1 MVDDHEEKLTKLLNL
16 YVELVHNKFNKYA
29 FYFFFCEFLNIIV
42 TVFMVCITITIIISV
57 IYLIV
62 TLFQILA
69 THVFL
74 HYQYFDYGINIYKY
88 YR

>member
-1 MVDDHEEKLTKLLNL
+1 MYKAGQRAQWSSHQGTEL
-16 YVELVHNKFNKYA
+16 ELVSSR
-29 FYFFFCEFLNIIV
+29 I
-42 TVFMVCITITIIISV
+42 MVSITIISV